1 VLVIPDHA
9 TSGVNRVGQSPASTI
24 KFVHVPAMNVDQLLA
39 MTMPLV
45 PKTGFVA
52 ENAVAVPGITALK

>member
-1 VLVIPDHA
+1 
-9 TSGVNRVGQSPASTI
+9 
-24 KFVHVPAMNVDQLLA
+24 MNVDQLLA